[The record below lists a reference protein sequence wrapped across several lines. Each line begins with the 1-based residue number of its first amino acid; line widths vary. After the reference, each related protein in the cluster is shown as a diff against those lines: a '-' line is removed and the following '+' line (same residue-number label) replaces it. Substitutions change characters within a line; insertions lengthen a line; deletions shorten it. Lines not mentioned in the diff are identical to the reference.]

1 MDVQDRMMALDDPS
15 GSKGPAALQH
25 IFLAVFIKSFNLDIA
40 NFGFAISA
48 DVGSA
53 L

>member
-1 MDVQDRMMALDDPS
+1 MDVQDRIMALDDPS
-15 GSKGPAALQH
+15 ASRGLAALQH
-25 IFLAVFIKSFNLDIA
+25 IFPAFFTKSFNLDIE

>member
-1 MDVQDRMMALDDPS
+1 MDVQDRIMALDDPS
-15 GSKGPAALQH
+15 ASKGLAALQY
-25 IFLAVFIKSFNLDIA
+25 IFLAVFIKSFNLDIE

>member
-15 GSKGPAALQH
+15 ASKG
-25 IFLAVFIKSFNLDIA
+25 LAVFIKSFNFDIA
-40 NFGFAISA
+40 NFGFAILA
-48 DVGSA
+48 DVGSV